1 MPKVLSANLL
11 RTGEVVYL
19 AGDGRW
25 VPDLSNARTFQD
37 KKDEVF
43 TELEAMALASVKRN
57 DVISVYVLD
66 VRTGDGT
73 VQPVS
78 VREAIRAAHS
88 PTV

>member
-19 AGDGRW
+19 AGDGCW
-25 VPDLSNARTFQD
+25 VPELSKAQTFQD

-43 TELEAMALASVKRN
+43 TGLEAIALAGVKRN
-57 DVISVYVLD
+57 DVVSVYVLD
-66 VRTGDGT
+66 VRTVDGT
-73 VQPVS
+73 VQPIS